1 MGFYLETPPQM
12 IAAAAIYTGA
22 FYLTT
27 RFARQQ
33 HITQRKFRTMN
44 EPSSEFTVTRSVV
57 FENFVFHTS
66 LEKTSAND
74 GTYGPP
80 TRGEK
85 QVARNISDFRDT
97 GFDFPSQQWKKVITL
112 DIGAFCLCFICH
124 RICGRLDFSHKT
136 LHNNGA
142 VATTLMRVAT
152 ALFICSAFV
161 VYSILTNVL
170 SVKSTNETVITL
182 GGYVAWEGTDVMWRP
197 ELENKESS
205 DFKELSS
212 SLCADLE
219 EQFRQTVSLE
229 DVKMECEISSI
240 SSQNSFVV
248 TTLKFADWLNLTSG
262 SLRAIFVPH
271 QSGSY
276 AHYKTISLFRAAIKC
291 NTGVGKEA
299 VPLRHSGKVD
309 RRSCNLD
316 QIWSPWAQLS
326 VQRSNQPTSKTSGF
340 VPRKLSFAAA
350 NQPFKE
356 VDIVG
361 YECFVPS
368 PHYYRK
374 QSHLRNKNSVKIG
387 KRLQATRD
395 RWVAHRRTS
404 KETTKTYI
412 GEAVIPGASH
422 YITT

>member
-161 VYSILTNVL
+161 VYSILTNVFFHQSFQL
-170 SVKSTNETVITL
+170 NLRT
-182 GGYVAWEGTDVMWRP
+182 
-197 ELENKESS
+197 
-205 DFKELSS
+205 
-212 SLCADLE
+212 LE